1 MDWGIKNRLSRVI
14 SPKTGKTVMLAVD
27 HGYFQGPTTGLK
39 KPKEMIEP
47 LLPYADCLFITRGI
61 LRNCI
66 NTDINTP
73 IFLRVS
79 GGPSVLGELS
89 NEDITTSMKEAIR
102 LNAAGVGMSIF
113 VGAKNEDR
121 TISNLGRLVNEAEEY
136 GIPVLAITAVG
147 KEMARDARYLGLAS
161 RIAAEGIAL
170 DIAETAPL
178 VDSDVSIIGTN
189 DYKKTKNSDI
199 IVITAGSQR
208 KAGMSRDDLL
218 GVNAKIVKNIV
229 KNIVRYS
236 KKCIIIAVTNPL
248 DAITYVALKE
258 SKFKKNK
265 VMGMAGV
272 LDSSRFRSFVAKEL
286 KVGVEDID
294 ALVLGGHGDSM
305 IPLKGHANVNGVP
318 LTELMNKAKLEKIV
332 KRTRNAGAEII
343 NLEKSSA
350 YYSAGTSVSVMIES
364 IVKNKRRI
372 LPCAAYLNGEYG
384 VKGIIM
390 GVPVVLGIN
399 GIEKIVELKLSKD
412 EKNKFM
418 KSAAHVK
425 KLIEKVKRL

>member
-1 MDWGIKNRLSRVI
+1 MDWGIKNRLSKVI
-14 SPKTGKTVMLAVD
+14 SPKTGRTVMLAVD

-161 RIAAEGIAL
+161 RIAAE
-170 DIAETAPL
+170 
-178 VDSDVSIIGTN
+178 IGAHIV
-189 DYKKTKNSDI
+189 KTYYCEDFKSVVEGCPVP
-199 IVITAGSQR
+199 IVIAGG
-208 KAGMSRDDLL
+208 K
-218 GVNAKIVKNIV
+218 KIPEK
-229 KNIVRYS
+229 
-236 KKCIIIAVTNPL
+236 
-248 DAITYVALKE
+248 
-258 SKFKKNK
+258 
-265 VMGMAGV
+265 
-272 LDSSRFRSFVAKEL
+272 
-286 KVGVEDID
+286 D
-294 ALVLGGHGDSM
+294 ALQMAHNAISEGAIGVDMGRNIFQSEKPVGM
-305 IPLKGHANVNGVP
+305 IKAIKAIVH
-318 LTELMNKAKLEKIV
+318 ENKSVDEAFNIYEEEK
-332 KRTRNAGAEII
+332 K
-343 NLEKSSA
+343 
-350 YYSAGTSVSVMIES
+350 
-364 IVKNKRRI
+364 
-372 LPCAAYLNGEYG
+372 
-384 VKGIIM
+384 
-390 GVPVVLGIN
+390 
-399 GIEKIVELKLSKD
+399 
-412 EKNKFM
+412 
-418 KSAAHVK
+418 
-425 KLIEKVKRL
+425 